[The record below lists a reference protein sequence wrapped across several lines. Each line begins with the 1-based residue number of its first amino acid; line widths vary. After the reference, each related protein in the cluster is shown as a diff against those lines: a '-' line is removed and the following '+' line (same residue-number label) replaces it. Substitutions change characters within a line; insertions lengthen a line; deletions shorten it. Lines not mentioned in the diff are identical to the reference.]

1 MSIRL
6 RPGPIAAAHEDV
18 AQSRVAPVDRAPRD
32 DVVSLD
38 LVRAQRRHQRT
49 VEQLAANGPPDH
61 LRAVTLQRGWERRRR
76 PAHMRT
82 VQS

>member
-1 MSIRL
+1 MTIRL
-6 RPGPIAAAHEDV
+6 RTGTMSAAHEDV
-18 AQSRVAPVDRAPRD
+18 PQSRVAPVDPVARD
-32 DVVSLD
+32 EVVSLD

-76 PAHMRT
+76 PARLRT
-82 VQS
+82 VQP